1 MLFAYLSEK
10 TEYTEATAT
19 RYTCQLLS
27 ALRWLHRR
35 GRAHLDVKPENVLV
49 DHETDQVKVIDLGE
63 AVRAPIDEIVPPPA
77 DLEFAAPESVL
88 GRPTGS
94 YTDMWAV
101 GVFIYVLLRYYILSE
116 ITYLLSYYF
125 FLSHRLLGVLY
136 ICVLSISEYRSGLS
150 PFLDDS
156 VEETT
161 ANILKCDFCF
171 PDEYFEMISSDA
183 KELLGRLL
191 CLRGE
196 DRVNAEI
203 CLGSPWLKVINSYL
217 IILSLF

>member
-19 RYTCQLLS
+19 RYTYQLLS

-49 DHETDQVKVIDLGE
+49 DHETGQVKVIDLGE

-88 GRPTGS
+88 GRPTGP

-101 GVFIYVLLRYYILSE
+101 GVFIYVLLRYSPLLKLFIY
-116 ITYLLSYYF
+116 YLNLL
-125 FLSHRLLGVLY
+125 FLFIYHRLLPCPCL
-136 ICVLSISEYRSGLS
+136 IRLRIS
-150 PFLDDS
+150 
-156 VEETT
+156 
-161 ANILKCDFCF
+161 
-171 PDEYFEMISSDA
+171 
-183 KELLGRLL
+183 
-191 CLRGE
+191 
-196 DRVNAEI
+196 
-203 CLGSPWLKVINSYL
+203 
-217 IILSLF
+217 

>member
-49 DHETDQVKVIDLGE
+49 DHETDQVKMIDLGE

-88 GRPTGS
+88 GRPTGP

-101 GVFIYVLLRYYILSE
+101 GVFIYVLLRYILPLE
-116 ITYLLSYYF
+116 IVSLLLEPIISFYCTFTLFVSYSSLNISVDCRRFWTTLWKKPPPTFSNAISVFPTNISRRYPAMQRN
-125 FLSHRLLGVLY
+125 SLGDY
-136 ICVLSISEYRSGLS
+136 CACVVRTE
-150 PFLDDS
+150 
-156 VEETT
+156 
-161 ANILKCDFCF
+161 
-171 PDEYFEMISSDA
+171 
-183 KELLGRLL
+183 
-191 CLRGE
+191 
-196 DRVNAEI
+196 
-203 CLGSPWLKVINSYL
+203 
-217 IILSLF
+217 